1 MFRFADSEIVGSD
14 LFGGVGGGSSGR
26 GPKASGGQSGG
37 PEDDS
42 GSLAGDS
49 SSSGE
54 GTDAPLRRHGI
65 EFDRTNEV
73 TPGETIEDREGTLN
87 LLQPGT
93 HVLHEHKRVVGSG
106 RVGIV
111 GAGDPGDV
119 VLKPAVD
126 TWTYPWVFR
135 GDRDVLIGN
144 FTLNQRDDRRS
155 GIGLKAMV
163 GDGLRVHDLRV
174 RGTMTD
180 EAHCATPGRLNNAAI
195 ALGVTDPDGSGVYAD
210 CDYRV
215 HAPVEDYP
223 TGTVAHY
230 AGPSHRGTLRVER
243 ATVVGS
249 AMHSWYASRSNG
261 EVHVRGGLFK
271 NNSNTNL
278 RLSRDSTIKNAT
290 IVIDAP
296 PSKFVAPNGE
306 AQNVRGIRWERAK
319 WNGSSGGV
327 IEDCRLVCRS
337 PVHGQGL
344 VAVDGSCGEL
354 TIRDC
359 EFVNTTE
366 DYRNIVVEEVGSNPR
381 DIEPPEEDWVR
392 VKGCSLSGGGGRPLV
407 TDQRGSADVS

>member
-1 MFRFADSEIVGSD
+1 MSD
-14 LFGGVGGGSSGR
+14 LIGDELIGGFSTGGSRGRGGGGSS
-26 GPKASGGQSGG
+26 SGDNDTSTSDPTLHGIRFDRVNRVA
-37 PEDDS
+37 P
-42 GSLAGDS
+42 
-49 SSSGE
+49 GE
-54 GTDAPLRRHGI
+54 GIQDG
-65 EFDRTNEV
+65 
-73 TPGETIEDREGTLN
+73 EGTLN

-93 HVLHEHKRVVGSG
+93 HVLHEFKRVVGSG
-106 RVGIV
+106 RVGIL
-111 GAGDPGDV
+111 GAGDSGDV

-135 GDRDVLIGN
+135 GDRDVLFANI
-144 FTLNQRDDRRS
+144 TLHQRDDRRS
-155 GIGLKAMV
+155 GIGFKAVV
-163 GDGLRVHDLRV
+163 GDNLQVHDIRV

-180 EAHCATPGRLNNAAI
+180 EAHCATPGRLDNAAI
-195 ALGVTDPDGSGVYAD
+195 ALALTDPDGSGVYAD

-215 HAPVEDYP
+215 YAPVEDYP

-230 AGPSHRGTLRVER
+230 VGPSHRGALHIER
-243 ATVVGS
+243 PTVIGS
-249 AMHSWYASRSNG
+249 AMHSFYASRSNG
-261 EVHVRGGLFK
+261 EVHVRGGLLK

-278 RLSRDSTIKNAT
+278 RLSRDSTVKGAR

-296 PSKFVAPNGE
+296 PSTFTAPNGE

-319 WNGSSGGV
+319 WNGSSGGL

-359 EFVNTTE
+359 EFANTTD

-381 DIEPPEEDWVR
+381 GIGPPGDEWVR
-392 VKGCSLSGGGGRPLV
+392 VEGCSLSGGGGQPLV
-407 TDQRGSADVS
+407 TDERGAVD